1 MKRFFR
7 KIVAFLASLFTN
19 VNEWIYDH
27 VQPSIEMVQRLK
39 KAVESPYAN
48 LITTLIPG
56 NWDNMLQEAAI
67 KLLTKAIDNLR
78 VTDDIFFDG
87 DWTSKL
93 AKLTDYLRNAS
104 KPMRAAVFHQLAVE
118 LAKQSAFAKQLKEA
132 EEKGIPVDE
141 VKLDVKGHS
150 ISLLTQMQYS
160 KLKENVVAADLPE
173 VDPFL
178 QAKINNAADHYNKTV
193 ERYKQLY
200 PDADPTQIHSLD
212 ELNRLIAEAEAKA

>member
-27 VQPSIEMVQRLK
+27 VQPSIEMVQRIK

-56 NWDNMLQEAAI
+56 SWDNMLQDAAI

-78 VTDDIFFDG
+78 ITEDIFLDG
-87 DWTSKL
+87 DWTSKV
-93 AKLTDYLRNAS
+93 AKLTKYLRSSS
-104 KPMRAAVFHQLAVE
+104 KPMRAAIYHQLAVE

-132 EEKGIPVDE
+132 EEKGLSTDQVNT
-141 VKLDVKGHS
+141 DVKGHS

-160 KLKENVVAADLPE
+160 KLKENVQATDLPE
-173 VDPFL
+173 VDPYL
-178 QAKINNAADHYNKTV
+178 QAKIDNTNDHYNKTV
-193 ERYKQLY
+193 ERYKELY
-200 PDADPTQIHSLD
+200 PDADPTEILSLE
-212 ELNRLIAEAEAKA
+212 ELNKRIELAEN

>member
-78 VTDDIFFDG
+78 VTEDIYFDG
-87 DWTSKL
+87 DWTSKI
-93 AKLTDYLRNAS
+93 AKLTQYLRNSS
-104 KPMRAAVFHQLAVE
+104 KPMRGAIYHQLAVE

-132 EEKGIPVDE
+132 EEKGISTDQL
-141 VKLDVKGHS
+141 KLDVKGHS

-160 KLKENVVAADLPE
+160 KLKENVQAADLPE

-178 QAKINNAADHYNKTV
+178 QAKISNTADHYNQTV
-193 ERYKQLY
+193 ARYKELY
-200 PDADPTQIHSLD
+200 PDADPAQIHSLE
-212 ELNRLIAEAEAKA
+212 ELNRLIADAEAKA

>member
-67 KLLTKAIDNLR
+67 KLLTKAVDNLR
-78 VTDDIFFDG
+78 VTEDIYFDG

-93 AKLTDYLRNAS
+93 AKLTEYLRNAS

-132 EEKGIPVDE
+132 EEKGIPAEE

-160 KLKENVVAADLPE
+160 KLKEKVEAVDLPE

-178 QAKINNAADHYNKTV
+178 QAKMNGAADEYNKTV

-200 PDADPTQIHSLD
+200 PDGDPTQIHSLE
-212 ELNRLIAEAEAKA
+212 ELKRLIEEADAKS

>member
-27 VQPSIEMVQRLK
+27 VQPSIEMVQRIK
-39 KAVESPYAN
+39 NAVESPYAN

-78 VTDDIFFDG
+78 ITEDIFSEP
-87 DWTSKL
+87 DWTSKV
-93 AKLTDYLRNAS
+93 AKLTKYLRTAS
-104 KPMRAAVFHQLAVE
+104 KPMRAAIYHQLAVE

-132 EEKGIPVDE
+132 EEKGISEDQL
-141 VKLDVKGHS
+141 KLEVKGHS

-160 KLKENVVAADLPE
+160 KLKENVQAADLPE

-178 QAKINNAADHYNKTV
+178 QAKINNTADHYNNTLT
-193 ERYKQLY
+193 RYKELY
-200 PDADPTQIHSLD
+200 PDADPTQILSLE
-212 ELNRLIAEAEAKA
+212 ELNRLIADAEAKS

>member
-7 KIVAFLASLFTN
+7 KILAFLASLFTN

-67 KLLTKAIDNLR
+67 KLLTKAVDNLR
-78 VTDDIFFDG
+78 ITEDIYFDG

-93 AKLTDYLRNAS
+93 AKLTEYLRNSS
-104 KPMRAAVFHQLAVE
+104 KPMRGAIYHQLAVE
-118 LAKQSAFAKQLKEA
+118 LSKQSAFAKKLQEA
-132 EEKGIPVDE
+132 EEKGIPVEE

-160 KLKENVVAADLPE
+160 KLKEKVEAADLPE

-178 QAKINNAADHYNKTV
+178 EAKINNGVDQYNKTY

-200 PDADPTQIHSLD
+200 PDHDPIQVHTLE
-212 ELNRLIAEAEAKA
+212 ELNQLIQDAEAKA